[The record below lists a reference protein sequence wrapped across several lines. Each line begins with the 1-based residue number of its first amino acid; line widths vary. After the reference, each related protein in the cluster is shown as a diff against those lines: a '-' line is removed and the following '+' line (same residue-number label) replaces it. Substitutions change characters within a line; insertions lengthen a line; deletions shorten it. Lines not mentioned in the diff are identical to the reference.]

1 MIFPGCKNNHTV
13 LWFVKET
20 RKKIHFLQMAAALGI
35 LIFILM
41 GNQRLCKSFLKF
53 M

>member
-1 MIFPGCKNNHTV
+1 MIFPGCKNNNTV
-13 LWFVKET
+13 LWFVKEM
-20 RKKIHFLQMAAALGI
+20 RKKIHFLQMAAAPGI

-41 GNQRLCKSFLKF
+41 DNQKI